1 MPLLSRRWG
10 PFLGDGEYFAQKRMI
25 EMLVLKRCGM
35 REKAWVVPALLEG
48 WGHGIPNVCLYGLDV
63 RVGYPCDAGTF
74 SNVLSVGG

>member
-35 REKAWVVPALLEG
+35 REKAWVVPVAIDGES
-48 WGHGIPNVCLYGLDV
+48 HDVADVSLYRLHMRV
-63 RVGYPCDAGTF
+63 RNPCDVGSF
-74 SNVLSVGG
+74 GHVLGVGC